1 MSQARTIRSASL
13 IWISLA
19 AALGLQGCMGS
30 KDRIFP
36 KETPTMKQIYDGH
49 FKSMGASDMERARLE
64 MHGRE
69 YWVVDEKSSAA
80 KNKEGDIIRT
90 QRVLAEPRP
99 IASGDADLEGYTRTA
114 ENEISGRFPRLPNP
128 TLVMYVYPH
137 LGPGG
142 APIPGYSTTL
152 PMYVGVEYAMP
163 GESPSGARP

>member
-1 MSQARTIRSASL
+1 
-13 IWISLA
+13 
-19 AALGLQGCMGS
+19 
-30 KDRIFP
+30 
-36 KETPTMKQIYDGH
+36 
-49 FKSMGASDMERARLE
+49 

-80 KNKEGDIIRT
+80 KNKEGEIVRT

>member
-1 MSQARTIRSASL
+1 
-13 IWISLA
+13 
-19 AALGLQGCMGS
+19 
-30 KDRIFP
+30 
-36 KETPTMKQIYDGH
+36 
-49 FKSMGASDMERARLE
+49 
-64 MHGRE
+64 
-69 YWVVDEKSSAA
+69 
-80 KNKEGDIIRT
+80 
-90 QRVLAEPRP
+90 VLAEPRP

>member
-1 MSQARTIRSASL
+1 MSPDRTIRSASL

-19 AALGLQGCMGS
+19 ALLGLQGCMGS
-30 KDRIFP
+30 KERIFP
-36 KETPTMKQIYDGH
+36 QETPTMKQIYDVH

-69 YWVVDEKSSAA
+69 YWVVDQKSSSS
-80 KNKEGDIIRT
+80 KNKDGEIVRT
-90 QRVLAEPRP
+90 QRILAEPRP

-114 ENEISGRFPRLPNP
+114 ENEIDGRFPRLPNP

-142 APIPGYSTTL
+142 TPIPGYSTSV
-152 PMYVGVEYAMP
+152 PMYTGVEYAMP